1 MRGLVPRREL
11 RTMTD
16 RLFGDFWTEID
27 RMLSPERFAS
37 ATSAKFRYPKM
48 NIRSLDN
55 EFVVEAAIPGLTK
68 EDVKVDY
75 ADGLLTISGSS
86 KNEKNEEQNG
96 YVVRELHK
104 SSFARSVSVDEESC
118 DVEKIEAGVT
128 DGVLTVKIPKKVL
141 DKPPNKRI
149 IEVR

>member
-1 MRGLVPRREL
+1 MRSLIPRREL

-27 RMLSPERFAS
+27 RMLTSDRFVPGAS
-37 ATSAKFRYPKM
+37 TKFRYPRM
-48 NIRSLDN
+48 NIKSLDN
-55 EFVVEAAIPGLTK
+55 EFLIEAAIPGLTK
-68 EDVKVDY
+68 EDIKVDFS
-75 ADGLLTISGSS
+75 DGILTISGVS

-104 SSFARSVSVDEESC
+104 SSFSRSISIDEEIC
-118 DVEKIEAGVT
+118 DVEKIDAGVT
-128 DGVLTVKIPKKVL
+128 DGVLTIKIPKKSL
-141 DKPPNKRI
+141 DTTTPRRI